1 MKFRPVASA
10 PWRPGR
16 LVALGSGGRGPRVP
30 PWHAFSLVRAARLG
44 SMVLC
49 GLAALGEKGSHA
61 VGSVVCLFNRPV
73 IRAEEDA
80 GSRSAGRHA
89 CGSMGLVSPDAESGV
104 RVDWREGASLFWRPL
119 LQETPAAVRPRGSG
133 ASAAAG

>member
-1 MKFRPVASA
+1 MKFCPVASA

-16 LVALGSGGRGPRVP
+16 LVALGSGRRGPRVP
-30 PWHAFSLVRAARLG
+30 PWHTFSLVPAARLG

-49 GLAALGEKGSHA
+49 GLAALGEKKGA
-61 VGSVVCLFNRPV
+61 TLVPWLILRFNRPV
-73 IRAEEDA
+73 IRAEEDT

-119 LQETPAAVRPRGSG
+119 LQETPAA
-133 ASAAAG
+133 